1 MRILDAA
8 AEAPGGAGYELPA
21 QNRVSA
27 LNDAAPAGLK
37 ACV

>member
-21 QNRVSA
+21 QNRI
-27 LNDAAPAGLK
+27 LTPERRDP
-37 ACV
+37 